1 MILCLSCVVVFCTV
15 YALILP
21 AITLERKTVCGQEEH
36 SHTEEC
42 YANDGQLTC
51 GRTEHKHTESCYADK
66 KTSEKT
72 SGDDSQQTPKKSQ
85 TEESDQSQELNQ
97 EQNREQSQEQ
107 NREQNQSQLQT
118 SDDGNAAQS
127 EENGAAAGSA
137 EEDASVYAEGNVG
150 VAGALA
156 AEGEGGTGSTTTV
169 EEGFDLSANEHKD
182 NVKDVTLQYYDTSTK
197 KWVNIPESGE
207 GTIPGDAKIKLTV
220 NYHNVPI
227 NQLKDTYSYTM
238 TYDVPEIMRHVEIE
252 GEGKIMEGSNQVG
265 TITVKGQKIII
276 RFAENYLDG
285 LTETT
290 IKGDFYIKGG
300 IDLSKLPETGKT
312 EVTTAGK
319 KFTLDFGE
327 DPIAQYGKVDIKKE
341 CADKV
346 ISKADG
352 DYISYTI
359 TVTAGEDGC
368 PDVSVVDT
376 FGNNAEC
383 VSNYVGIEKTQQA
396 LKSKSEVNETSPY
409 EEIADDK
416 THGFIYIGK
425 STIDTENPI
434 PKENTTS
441 ADELGS
447 MVWKIGEMKVGEIRK
462 LTYYVKLKDGLRMN
476 QISSI
481 NNQANVYSKKYHKG
495 YGDASFKP
503 QMKYDMSKTSDQGAV
518 RNDDGTYTIE
528 YKLVFTLKKDSSN
541 YPLKNFKFLDY
552 LNHKDNPTDS
562 RILPYI
568 NYNSDSFQL
577 EKKVDGS
584 DSYQPVD
591 ANTYEIKWS
600 KDKNTYE
607 EAWSEEAKCFSLSGS
622 NENPLIVNPGDSYCL
637 TYRVTVQPE
646 AMAVMK
652 ANSVQVKNR
661 WIVAASNAYND
672 RFAPGFEAVRKD
684 VTIDGYTWNEKVVGK
699 GSESNQSIE
708 LVGNDNRYDLTK
720 GSVEKDNSTETAF
733 IIPAGSYQYV
743 VKVNET
749 KNDWDATGVLM
760 ADTLTPVD
768 KIQYTGYVKVEA
780 CEYNAASESAD
791 KYEVKETKWVK
802 IDGLTT
808 FTLKPSDL
816 GWKKKNYAYRF
827 TYYATPV
834 NKDSFSEVP
843 ANNKFEL
850 KGTVGRG
857 GKTFNISGIYSQTDV
872 TISGNYS
879 MNVKKEAWYYE
890 KAKDEATKWT
900 NGKIYWVV
908 EVSGT
913 AILQN
918 TAFKDKIVLNSED
931 ASLKDSYLHSDSLE
945 GIYIGKLEEGKT
957 ITGYKTLEEL
967 QKSGNFEKV
976 TSKFTSPEFKN
987 NAEVSEKD
995 IFSEFTI
1002 KANEKIEL
1010 GEKKLYFI
1018 VRTEPK
1024 TLPTNYRDSF
1034 TYRNE
1039 VSTSDDG
1046 KKWIPQSTADKNLC
1060 GGADILKELGQ
1071 TFTYDGTTVKSNQDG
1086 KDKDYGY
1093 NKASDKIVASELNKT
1108 TGPGQYAAW
1117 VFKLN
1122 YAGELSGTYRVLE
1135 TIPDGMELA
1144 YIRIK
1149 WVGSEQ
1155 KKKWFVESKDIAGL
1169 DEGWTKK
1176 QTTARTDDAADG
1188 DKKTTYYV
1196 KGNQAL
1202 IALGDFYPGKS
1213 PDTYSVDVQ
1222 VVCKVTDPEVLLGGA
1237 EKKFVNNV
1245 TLQTE
1250 DGQDIRSAFATAVI
1264 KTKNLDKT
1272 VKNTEPNKDE
1282 KVHFTIKAN
1291 ELGQT
1296 LPTKDGQTLKLIDK
1310 LSPTLI
1316 LDTST
1321 IKVVDSN
1328 TNANV
1333 NFTAS
1338 LGADNTL
1345 EIQIPCNEPVTITY
1359 TATVNAPPDQEVS
1372 FSNSAYWESYTP
1384 TSGSGV
1390 KEDNY
1395 SYSAGGTTTAGEN
1408 IKLKIIKKDQNNLSL
1423 NLSGAQFKMVKC
1435 TRTVTSGS
1443 KEGTITEE
1451 ADSQPWEGTT
1461 DENGTIDFGSG
1472 KSEDPTMDYNTIYKV
1487 TEIEAPRGFVKD
1499 DTPYYIMV
1507 PKKETDGKYSTYVQ
1521 GCIDDQQ
1528 IKKQYRTTYELTVT
1542 NHKGEI
1548 TVEKKFKNPGGHDSN
1563 PVSGTYWFG
1572 LYENNNATNQ
1582 DGTSTPKQT
1591 IYISYTAGDTEVKSN
1606 KFVDLDLAKTYYVF
1620 ELDDQGKPIKNST
1633 TVATV
1638 NGMEYLTSYATTNQG
1653 STTTEL
1659 NSASNGNT
1667 VTVTNQSR
1675 VNKLPSTGS
1684 CGVLIYRLAGA
1695 ILILFAVVLMLI
1707 RYKEVRK
1714 N

>member
-42 YANDGQLTC
+42 YSSDGQLTC
-51 GRTEHKHTESCYADK
+51 GKIEHTHTESCYADD
-66 KTSEKT
+66 KTSEDQ
-72 SGDDSQQTPKKSQ
+72 SGEVSQQTPEQNQ
-85 TEESDQSQELNQ
+85 TEGQ
-97 EQNREQSQEQ
+97 EQNSGQSQEQ
-107 NREQNQSQLQT
+107 NQNQNQVQT
-118 SDDGNAAQS
+118 SDDGNVAQNG
-127 EENGAAAGSA
+127 ENGEAAGSA

-150 VAGALA
+150 VVGAPA

-169 EEGFDLSANEHKD
+169 AEGFDLSAHKE
-182 NVKDVTLQYYDTSTK
+182 NVKDVTLQYYNTSTK
-197 KWVNIPESGE
+197 EWVDIPESGG

-220 NYHNVPI
+220 NYHDVPI
-227 NQLKDTYSYTM
+227 NQLKDTHSYTM

-252 GEGKIMEGSNQVG
+252 GEGKIMEGSNHVG
-265 TITVKGQKIII
+265 TITVKGQKIVIT
-276 RFAENYLDG
+276 FAKDYLDR
-285 LTETT
+285 LTETTETT

-300 IDLSKLPETGKT
+300 IDLSKLPPETGKT

-376 FGNNAEC
+376 FGNNAAC
-383 VSNYVGIEKTQQA
+383 VSNYVGIEKTQQI
-396 LKSKSEVNETSPY
+396 LKSKSEVNEPSPY
-409 EEIADDK
+409 EEIADGK
-416 THGFIYIGK
+416 KHGFIYIGK

-434 PKENTTS
+434 PEENTTG

-447 MVWKIGEMKVGEIRK
+447 MVWKIGKMEVGETRK
-462 LTYYVKLKDGLRMN
+462 LTYYVKLKDGLYMN
-476 QISSI
+476 QIQSI

-495 YGDASFKP
+495 YGDASFQPKIN
-503 QMKYDMSKTSDQGAV
+503 YDMKKTSDQGAV
-518 RNDDGTYTIE
+518 RNEDGTYTIE

-562 RILPYI
+562 GILPYI
-568 NYNSDSFQL
+568 NYKCDSFQL
-577 EKKVDGS
+577 EKKDDGS
-584 DSYQPVD
+584 DSYQTVD

-600 KDKNTYE
+600 KDKNTYG
-607 EAWSEEAKCFSLSGS
+607 EAWSKEAKCFSLSGS

-637 TYRVTVQPE
+637 TYCVTVQPE

-661 WIVAASNAYND
+661 WIVAASNAYNG

-684 VTIDGYTWNEKVVGK
+684 VTIDGYTWNEKVVRK
-699 GSESNQSIE
+699 GSENDQLIE
-708 LVGNDNRYDLTK
+708 LVGSNNQYDLTK
-720 GSVEKDNSTETAF
+720 GNVEKDNSTETAF
-733 IIPAGSYQYV
+733 TIPAGSYQYV

-749 KNDWDATGVLM
+749 KNDWDATDVSM
-760 ADTLTPVD
+760 TDTLTPVD
-768 KIQYTGYVKVEA
+768 KIQYTGYAKVEA
-780 CEYNAASESAD
+780 REYNAANKSAD

-816 GWKKKNYAYRF
+816 GWEKKNYAYRF

-850 KGTVGRG
+850 NGTVRRG
-857 GKTFNISGIYSQTDV
+857 EKTFDISGIYSQTDV

-918 TAFKDKIVLNSED
+918 TAFKDKIVLKSED
-931 ASLKDSYLHSDSLE
+931 TSLKDSYLHSDSLE

-1010 GEKKLYFI
+1010 GERKLYFI

-1024 TLPTNYRDSF
+1024 TLPTNYRDAF

-1060 GGADILKELGQ
+1060 GGAAILKELGQ

-1086 KDKDYGY
+1086 KDKDYGN

-1155 KKKWFVESKDIAGL
+1155 KKIGFVESKDIAGL
-1169 DEGWTKK
+1169 DGGWTEK

-1188 DKKTTYYV
+1188 DKTTTYYV

-1202 IALGDFYPGKS
+1202 IALGNFYPGKS

-1250 DGQDIRSAFATAVI
+1250 DGQDIRSAFATADI

-1272 VKNTEPNKDE
+1272 VKNTVPNKDE

-1296 LPTKDGQTLKLIDK
+1296 LPTQDGKTLKLIDK

-1328 TNANV
+1328 TNAKV

-1395 SYSAGGTTTAGEN
+1395 SYSAGGTITTGEN

-1423 NLSGAQFKMVKC
+1423 NLSGAQFEMVKC
-1435 TRTVTSGS
+1435 KRTVTSGS

-1451 ADSQPWEGTT
+1451 ADSQPWRGTT
-1461 DENGTIDFGSG
+1461 DANGTIVFGSG
-1472 KSEDPTMDYNTIYKV
+1472 KPEDPTMDYNTIYKV
-1487 TEIEAPRGFVKD
+1487 KEIEAPRGFVKD

-1507 PKKETDGKYSTYVQ
+1507 PKKGTDGKYSDYVQ

-1548 TVEKKFKNPGGHDSN
+1548 TVEKKFKNAGGHDSN
-1563 PVSGTYWFG
+1563 PVSGTYGFG
-1572 LYENNNATNQ
+1572 LYEKNDATNQ
-1582 DGTSTPKQT
+1582 DETSTPKKT
-1591 IYISYTAGDTEVKSN
+1591 IYISYTAGDTKAKSN
-1606 KFVDLDLAKTYYVF
+1606 KFVNLDLSKTYYVF
-1620 ELDDQGKPIKNST
+1620 ELDDQGNPIKDST

-1638 NGMEYLTSYATTNQG
+1638 NRMEYLTSYATTKTG
-1653 STTTEL
+1653 ATES
-1659 NSASNGNT
+1659 NSATNGDT

-1684 CGVLIYRLAGA
+1684 CGVLIYRLAGV
-1695 ILILFAVVLMLI
+1695 ILILFAGVLMLMK
-1707 RYKEVRK
+1707 YKETKTR

>member
-36 SHTEEC
+36 SHTEKC
-42 YANDGQLTC
+42 YSSDGQLTC
-51 GRTEHKHTESCYADK
+51 GKTEHTHTESCYADD
-66 KTSEKT
+66 KTSEDQ
-72 SGDDSQQTPKKSQ
+72 SGEDPQQTPEQNQ
-85 TEESDQSQELNQ
+85 TEGP
-97 EQNREQSQEQ
+97 EQNQGQSQEQ
-107 NREQNQSQLQT
+107 NQDQSQEQNKSQNQVQT
-118 SDDGNAAQS
+118 SDDENVAQNGENRDTAGTTADETSGND
-127 EENGAAAGSA
+127 EESVVAGSA
-137 EEDASVYAEGNVG
+137 PAP
-150 VAGALA
+150 A
-156 AEGEGGTGSTTTV
+156 AEGKDGTGSATTV
-169 EEGFDLSANEHKD
+169 AEGFDLSADEHRG
-182 NVKDVTLQYYDTSTK
+182 NVKDVKLQYYNMSTK
-197 KWVNIPESGE
+197 VWVDIPKSGG
-207 GTIPGDAKIKLTV
+207 GTIPGDAEIKLIV

-227 NQLKDTYSYTM
+227 SQLKDDYSYTM
-238 TYDVPEIMRHVEIE
+238 TYDMPEIMRHVKIE
-252 GEGKIMEGSNQVG
+252 GEGKIMEGNNQVG
-265 TITVKGQKIII
+265 TITVKGRKIVIT
-276 RFAENYLDG
+276 FAKNYLDK

-376 FGNNAEC
+376 FGNRAEC
-383 VSNYVGIEKTQQA
+383 VSNYVGIEKTQQT
-396 LKSKSEVNETSPY
+396 LKSKSEVSELSPY
-409 EEIADDK
+409 EEIDTDK
-416 THGFIYIGK
+416 THGSIYIGK
-425 STIDTENPI
+425 STTDTENPI
-434 PKENTTS
+434 PKENTTG

-447 MVWKIGEMKVGEIRK
+447 MVWKIGEMKAGEIRK
-462 LTYYVKLKDGLRMN
+462 LTYYVKLKDGLYMN
-476 QISSI
+476 QIPSI
-481 NNQANVYSKKYHKG
+481 DNQANVYSKKYYKG
-495 YGDASFKP
+495 YGEKSFKP
-503 QMKYDMSKTSDQGAV
+503 KMNYDMTKISDQGAV
-518 RNDDGTYTIE
+518 RNEDGTYTIE
-528 YKLVFTLKKDSSN
+528 YKLVFTLKKDPSN

-552 LNHKDNPTDS
+552 LNHNDNSTDS

-568 NYNSDSFQL
+568 NYDSSSFQL
-577 EKKVDGS
+577 EKKGDGS
-584 DSYQPVD
+584 DSYQKVD

-607 EAWSEEAKCFSLSGS
+607 KTWSAEAKCFSLSGIE
-622 NENPLIVNPGDSYCL
+622 ENPLIVNPGDSYRL

-661 WIVAASNAYND
+661 WIVAASNAYNG

-699 GSESNQSIE
+699 GSESDQSIKFA
-708 LVGNDNRYDLTK
+708 GSDNRYDLTTGK
-720 GSVEKDNSTETAF
+720 VEKDTSAATAF
-733 IIPAGSYQYV
+733 TIPAGSYPYV

-749 KNDWDATGVLM
+749 KNDWDAIGVSM
-760 ADTLTPVD
+760 TDTLTPAD

-780 CEYNAASESAD
+780 REYNADSTSAD
-791 KYEVKETKWVK
+791 KYEVKEIKWVK

-808 FTLKPSDL
+808 FTLKPLDL
-816 GWKKKNYAYRF
+816 GWENNKNYAYRF

-850 KGTVGRG
+850 NGTVGRG
-857 GKTFNISGIYSQTDV
+857 GKTFNISGIYSQTDI
-872 TISGNYS
+872 TISGNYN

-890 KAKDEATKWT
+890 KAKDEATEWT
-900 NGKIYWVV
+900 NGKIYWVI

-918 TAFKDKIVLNSED
+918 TAFKDKIVPNSED
-931 ASLKDSYLHSDSLE
+931 TSLKDSYLHSDSLE

-967 QKSGNFEKV
+967 KESGNLEAV
-976 TSKFTSPEFKN
+976 TSKFTNPEFKN
-987 NAEVSEKD
+987 STGFPEKD
-995 IFSEFTI
+995 NFSEFTI

-1010 GEKKLYFI
+1010 GENKLYFI
-1018 VRTEPK
+1018 VQTEPK

-1046 KKWIPQSTADKNLC
+1046 EKWIPQSTADKNLC
-1060 GGADILKELGQ
+1060 GGAAILKELGQ
-1071 TFTYDGTTVKSNQDG
+1071 TFTYDGTTVISKKDG
-1086 KDKDYGY
+1086 KDDG
-1093 NKASDKIVASELNKT
+1093 NADRIVKEELL
-1108 TGPGQYAAW
+1108 GSGQYASWA
-1117 VFKLN
+1117 FKLN

-1149 WVGSEQ
+1149 WVGPEQ
-1155 KKKWFVESKDIAGL
+1155 KKQGFVESKTITGL
-1169 DEGWTKK
+1169 DSGWV
-1176 QTTARTDDAADG
+1176 
-1188 DKKTTYYV
+1188 KKTTQAKTDDDADGVKTTSYYV

-1202 IALGDFYPGKS
+1202 IALGDFYPGKL

-1222 VVCKVTDPEVLLGGA
+1222 VVCKVTDPEVLLGGV
-1237 EKKFVNNV
+1237 EKRFVNNV

-1264 KTKNLDKT
+1264 KTKNLDKK

-1296 LPTKDGQTLKLIDK
+1296 LPTKDGETLKLIDK

-1321 IKVVDSN
+1321 IKVVNSN
-1328 TNANV
+1328 TSADV
-1333 NFTAS
+1333 KSTAS

-1390 KEDNY
+1390 KVDNY
-1395 SYSAGGTTTAGEN
+1395 SYSAGGTITTGDN

-1423 NLSGAQFKMVKC
+1423 NLSGAKFEMVKC
-1435 TRTVTSGS
+1435 KRTATPGS
-1443 KEGTITEE
+1443 KEGTITEM
-1451 ADSQPWEGTT
+1451 DGSTKWTGTT
-1461 DENGTIDFGSG
+1461 DESGTIVFGDG
-1472 KSEDPTMDYNTIYKV
+1472 DPKDPTMDYNTIYKV
-1487 TEIEAPRGFVKD
+1487 TEITAPDGYVKD

-1507 PKKETDGKYSTYVQ
+1507 PKEETDGKYSEEVQ
-1521 GCIDDQQ
+1521 GCIDDPQ
-1528 IKKQYRTTYELTVT
+1528 IKKQYMATYELTVT

-1548 TVEKKFKNPGGHDSN
+1548 TVEKKFKNPGGQDSN
-1563 PVSGTYWFG
+1563 PVSGIYKFG
-1572 LYENNNATNQ
+1572 LYEKNDATNQ

-1591 IYISYTAGDTEVKSN
+1591 IYISYTAGEIGTKSN

-1620 ELDDQGKPIKNST
+1620 ELDDQGNPIKDSSA
-1633 TVATV
+1633 VATV
-1638 NGMEYLTSYATTNQG
+1638 KGMEYFTSYATTNSE
-1653 STTTEL
+1653 STTEP
-1659 NSASNGNT
+1659 NSATNGDT

-1695 ILILFAVVLMLI
+1695 ILILFAVVLMLMK
-1707 RYKEVRK
+1707 YKETKTR